1 MSSLQPLIA
10 AQYLGVESDAE
21 TAHQDTSEKPSR
33 EARVEKLH
41 SDAEALLR
49 HLGFGPSD
57 KKQCED

>member
-1 MSSLQPLIA
+1 MSSLHPLIA
-10 AQYLGVESDAE
+10 AQYLGVESDTE

-49 HLGFGPSD
+49 HLGFGPND